1 MNKYIMEP
9 ITAAVVATILITK
22 ALEKSGEK
30 LGELVMEKMGQSI
43 AKIRQH
49 SPKTAITLEAGDAQ
63 VLNLDQEVIA
73 AIPAESI
80 FTEFLAAANLEQNAK
95 FQEKFQAL
103 KTDSIINIIG
113 KQLNITQ
120 GGAGNTQINK
130 NTFNL

>member
-1 MNKYIMEP
+1 MEP
-9 ITAAVVATILITK
+9 ITATVAATILITK
-22 ALEKSGEK
+22 ALERSGEK

-49 SPKTAITLEAGDAQ
+49 SPKTAIALEAGDAQ
-63 VLNLDQEVIA
+63 VLNLDREVIA

-103 KTDSIINIIG
+103 KTDSIIKIIG
-113 KQLNITQ
+113 KQINITQ
-120 GGAGNTQINK
+120 GGTGNTQINK